1 MRLLREHATFPLE
14 SKDKSVGAVG
24 LFLSAPLR
32 LFSDWPTNAIGWLQ
46 CVRLTLLE
54 EDYLDILFETAEKPI
69 DAQFLFPRRICKI
82 FLMYIQHCVHLWT
95 RSVTQC
101 WLGKRRIVGF
111 GKKKWIINISLETN
125 DQKSFF
131 FRTTFLFLSSLR
143 AESARAV
150 TGRRCPHSGE
160 GKTFWRVN
168 WFFFYENSCNSEM
181 ESCKWLPR

>member
-1 MRLLREHATFPLE
+1 M
-14 SKDKSVGAVG
+14 
-24 LFLSAPLR
+24 
-32 LFSDWPTNAIGWLQ
+32 
-46 CVRLTLLE
+46 RLTLLE

-82 FLMYIQHCVHLWT
+82 FLVYIQRCVHLWT
-95 RSVTQC
+95 GPLTQFR
-101 WLGKRRIVGF
+101 LGKRRIVGF

-150 TGRRCPHSGE
+150 TGRQCPHSGE
-160 GKTFWRVN
+160 GKDFLTHQPG
-168 WFFFYENSCNSEM
+168 FFFTKRAVAREQKVENGS
-181 ESCKWLPR
+181 